1 MQQTHSHF
9 FSHFI
14 NAGTC
19 GPGACDYAE
28 IMQTLSKSPAS
39 KTTPP
44 SAPAGATIPQTYC
57 RFFDVN
63 LFACRRVRFN
73 SSNLSRHTPAL
84 PDFGLARILRGISEI
99 HQLLREKQMKSILD
113 RSFKYTPSTN
123 TDVRK
128 TFAKALREAR
138 LKAKQEEAEKPVV
151 VDILKL
157 KSR

>member
-1 MQQTHSHF
+1 MRLHR
-9 FSHFI
+9 
-14 NAGTC
+14 
-19 GPGACDYAE
+19 DYANLIE
-28 IMQTLSKSPAS
+28 IPSIKDDATLGTGGRHYPA
-39 KTTPP
+39 TC
-44 SAPAGATIPQTYC
+44 C

-63 LFACRRVRFN
+63 VFAGRRVRFN
-73 SSNLSRHTPAL
+73 SSNLSRYKPAL
-84 PDFGLARILRGISEI
+84 AELRLARILRRISEI
-99 HQLLREKQMKSILD
+99 HQLLRKEQMKSILD